1 MHLAYP
7 LADVADVFTPALVFY
22 PELIRANIAAVVA
35 AAGGPDRL
43 RPHAKTHKTAEVARL
58 QLAAGV
64 TKHKCATIAEAEML
78 AAAGAPDVL
87 IAYPLVGPNVGRLA
101 VLKREFPATRFSSL
115 VDHPST
121 AKMLSDGMT
130 AARLT
135 ADFVVDVDVGMHRTG
150 VALDRAADLYAYAAG
165 LPALVPAGLQAYD
178 GHNNHESRA
187 EREAGVRQALGRVL
201 ELRGELE
208 KRGLPV
214 PRVTCGGT
222 PAFPVYAAIRDVPG
236 LECSPGTYV
245 LHDAGYGGKYPD
257 VEGLTPAAILLTRVV
272 SRPTPDRVTLD
283 LGTKAVAAD
292 PPLARRVKLLDF
304 PEHAVVGQHEEHLIV
319 ETAGADRYQPGDVV
333 YALPGHVCPTVA
345 LYKDVLVAEG
355 GRVTG
360 KWTVAARDR
369 VLTV

>member
-1 MHLAYP
+1 MHPAYE
-7 LADVADVFTPALVFY
+7 LTDLADVFTPALVFH

-43 RPHAKTHKTAEVARL
+43 RPHVKTHKTTEIVKM

-115 VDHPST
+115 VDHPDT

-135 ADFVVDVDVGMHRTG
+135 ADFVLDLDVGMHRTG
-150 VALDRAADLYAYAAG
+150 IALEQAAELYAYAAK
-165 LPALVPAGLQAYD
+165 LPHLVPAGLQAYD
-178 GHNNHESRA
+178 GQNHQEARA
-187 EREAGVRQALGRVL
+187 EREGAVRQFIGRVL
-201 ELRGELE
+201 ELRAEIE
-208 KRGLPV
+208 KAGFPV
-214 PRVTCGGT
+214 PHLTCGGT
-222 PAFPVYAAIRDVPG
+222 PTFPVFAAFRDIPG

-245 LHDAGYGGKYPD
+245 LHDAGYGTKYAD
-257 VEGLTPAAILLTRVV
+257 LEVTPAAVFLTRVI
-272 SRPTPDRVTLD
+272 SRPTPTRVTLD
-283 LGTKAVAAD
+283 LGNKAVAAD
-292 PPLARRVKLLDF
+292 PPMPRRVKLLDF
-304 PEHAVVGQHEEHLIV
+304 PPYEIVMHSEEHLVV
-319 ETAGADRYQPGDVV
+319 ETQGAEPYRPGDIV
-333 YALPGHVCPTVA
+333 YALPGHVCPSVA
-345 LYKDVLVAEG
+345 LHKQVLVAEG
-355 GRVTG
+355 GRIVG